1 MDVAESYSLSLI
13 HPLGLSDRFRQGV
26 PLEQEGLFVR
36 HVQTH
41 ESTSILLGQISI
53 FPGLSGA
60 GKYYSHSLYGKACIV
75 SGERRWVEPV
85 TA

>member
-13 HPLGLSDRFRQGV
+13 HPLGLSDRLRQGV

-41 ESTSILLGQISI
+41 ESTSIL
-53 FPGLSGA
+53 
-60 GKYYSHSLYGKACIV
+60 
-75 SGERRWVEPV
+75 
-85 TA
+85 